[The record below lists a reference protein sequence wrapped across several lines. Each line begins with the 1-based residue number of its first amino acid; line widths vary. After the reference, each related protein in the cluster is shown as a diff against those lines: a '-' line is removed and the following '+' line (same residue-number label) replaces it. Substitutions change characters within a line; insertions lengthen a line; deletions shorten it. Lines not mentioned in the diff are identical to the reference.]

1 MLQKADPKALVVS
14 IDRILNDEIFRIA
27 QELDRS
33 LLADRSLQDDWVQ
46 EI

>member
-1 MLQKADPKALVVS
+1 MLQKADPKAFVVS

-33 LLADRSLQDDWVQ
+33 LPAGRSLQGDWVQ

>member
-1 MLQKADPKALVVS
+1 MLQKADPKAFVVS

-33 LLADRSLQDDWVQ
+33 LPADRSLQVGWVQ